1 MVALLD
7 DLGFTGTRDGM
18 TDRQQASVYT
28 LVMMIGPW
36 NVHHGDC
43 TGSDDQMDQ
52 IACELGIGVCVHPPL
67 DPKRRAWCHTRPHDA
82 DFLVYEPSPY
92 LHRNRAIVDA
102 TEGMVATP
110 KTMAETTR
118 SGTWSTIRHAL
129 RRGVPVWIVRPDGS
143 VKFRGSK

>member
-1 MVALLD
+1 VHI
-7 DLGFTGTRDGM
+7 GFTGTRNGM
-18 TDRQQASVYT
+18 TPEQQTRVSLLLLELGAT
-28 LVMMIGPW
+28 DL
-36 NVHHGDC
+36 HHGDC

-67 DPKRRAWCHTRPHDA
+67 NPLHRAWCHTRPHDA
-82 DFLVYEPSPY
+82 DFLMYEPNPY

-102 TEGMVATP
+102 TEGLVATP

-143 VKFRGSK
+143 VKFRGPK